1 MIHTPLCYRIEN
13 GIEIIDEP
21 AATKLR
27 QLYKNCLSS
36 MSLSKAAAEAGISIY
51 HEAAKRLMKIV
62 YYLGDSFYPSLIN
75 KDTYQIA
82 QEEHKRLAT

>member
-1 MIHTPLCYRIEN
+1 
-13 GIEIIDEP
+13 
-21 AATKLR
+21 
-27 QLYKNCLSS
+27 